1 MQLKYSK
8 LIPTPSYRYLAL
20 TSSAISILA
29 TALDRGAVNI
39 VLPNIS
45 ERFSTDIPTVQWVS
59 IIYLLLV
66 AVMLLPMGRLSD
78 IVGKK
83 QVIVAG
89 LITFT
94 VGGLL
99 CSISPYFW
107 TLLFGRLMQG
117 IGGAM
122 IQGTSFLIVVDSFGE
137 EQRGKSVG
145 LVLIFVGI
153 GNILGPAIGGTLASI
168 AGWRSV
174 FVFTS
179 LITTI
184 GVFLASTTLR
194 NESHNKEKIEGLDWI
209 GTLFC
214 ILMLI
219 FLLLGITMTTQ
230 TYFGFLNSYI
240 FYAGSFLSVLLFIWR
255 SLNTENPI
263 LEIRLFSKPIF
274 ALSVIANL
282 LCFIG
287 MGSVLFLLPFYL
299 RYVQGLDP
307 IEVGSVFI
315 PAAIT
320 MSIISPISGRLS
332 DRFGNNFFTTGGL
345 ISCAIGLSILATL
358 DETSPIWLP
367 YIGVIPASAG
377 MGAFYGPNN
386 SATLSQSN
394 EKTQGAVIGFI
405 NLVRNSGNLIS
416 IPISVVLVTAI
427 MESMGFRP
435 DLSIV
440 TDNADPDLLKSFIKG
455 MNVSFLVLAAT
466 TSLGAVI
473 SLYRPKTLTG

>member
-1 MQLKYSK
+1 MQFKYSR
-8 LIPTPSYRYLAL
+8 LLPTPSYSYLAL

-59 IIYLLLV
+59 VIYLLLV
-66 AVMLLPMGRLSD
+66 AVLLLPMGRLSD

-83 QVIVAG
+83 KVIVAG

-94 VGGLL
+94 AGGFL

-107 TLLFGRLMQG
+107 TLLFGRLLQG
-117 IGGAM
+117 VGGAM
-122 IQGTSFLIVVDSFGE
+122 IQGTSFSIAVDSFGE
-137 EQRGKSVG
+137 NQRGKSIG

-153 GNILGPAIGGTLASI
+153 GNILGPAIGGTIASI

-174 FVFTS
+174 FIFTS
-179 LITTI
+179 LITTF
-184 GVFLASTTLR
+184 GVLLASITLR
-194 NESHNKEKIEGLDWI
+194 NESSDNGKIEGLDWI
-209 GTLFC
+209 GTFFC
-214 ILMLI
+214 IFMLI
-219 FLLLGITMTTQ
+219 SLLLGITMTTQ
-230 TYFGFLNSYI
+230 TRFGFLNSYI
-240 FYAGSFLSVLLFIWR
+240 FYVASFLFALLFIWR

-263 LEIRLFSKPIF
+263 LEIRLFAKPIF
-274 ALSVIANL
+274 ALSVTANL
-282 LCFIG
+282 LCFVG
-287 MGSVLFLLPFYL
+287 MGSILFLLPFYL

-315 PAAIT
+315 PAAIA

-332 DRFGNNFFTTGGL
+332 DRFGNSFFTTGGL
-345 ISCAIGLSILATL
+345 ISCAIGLSILSTL

-367 YIGVIPASAG
+367 YLAVIPASAG

-386 SATLSQSN
+386 SATLSQAN
-394 EKTQGAVIGFI
+394 EQTQGAVIGFI

-427 MESMGFRP
+427 MESMGFKP
-435 DLSIV
+435 DLSVV
-440 TDNADPDLLKSFIKG
+440 TNNSDPDLLKSFMKG
-455 MNVSFLVLAAT
+455 MNTSFLVLAAT
-466 TSLGAVI
+466 TTAGAII
-473 SLYRPKTLTG
+473 SLYRPKS